1 MRRRAILL
9 GLIFAAWTSTEAR
22 APVRSMKDLTFLT
35 RDGCMNT
42 PKMRAN
48 LDSALKAL
56 NWSTDY
62 RVIDS
67 GTLQATDARTAYP
80 TPTLLYK
87 DRDIFGLPVP
97 KPPYD
102 EPT

>member
-1 MRRRAILL
+1 
-9 GLIFAAWTSTEAR
+9 
-22 APVRSMKDLTFLT
+22 MKELTLLT

-48 LDSALKAL
+48 LDHALKAL

-87 DRDIFGLPVP
+87 DRDIFGMAVP
-97 KPPYD
+97 KAPYD